1 MVDGEDNMIIMNGQQ
16 PFLLCFEP
24 LSFFKC
30 TALGAMSIL
39 AGLIKELPTLA
50 LRASLQDTTEGRGAA
65 SDDGVHRLGLLIR
78 KPIGAFVLP
87 DMLAENISDFIIGA
101 LGDYTVRIWREL
113 YLGSSSFA
121 SMVLTMA

>member
-16 PFLLCFEP
+16 PFLLGFQPLCFLE
-24 LSFFKC
+24 SAAF
-30 TALGAMSIL
+30 GAVAVL
-39 AGLIKELPTLA
+39 AGFVVELPVF
-50 LRASLQDTTEGRGAA
+50 ASGTSFQDAAESRGAA

>member
-1 MVDGEDNMIIMNGQQ
+1 MDRQN
-16 PFLLCFEP
+16 PFLLGFEP
-24 LSFFKC
+24 LGFFER
-30 TALGAMSIL
+30 TTQWTMAVL
-39 AGLIKELPTLA
+39 AGFVVELPVF
-50 LRASLQDTTEGRGAA
+50 ASGTSFQDAAESRGAA